1 MYFVTAIYDA
11 PYMQRLSDT
20 SFQPVFILGLPRSGT
35 TILYRILD
43 KTGQFNV
50 VTLYHVLYHDRL
62 LEHHFNGGADA
73 AIQEITDYFQRH
85 DVETR
90 EADSLSVGPRQPT
103 EYGFMLPERGFPW
116 NITEQNSGRI
126 AGLCKKISYIEDNGR
141 QILLKNPFDFANF
154 MRIKTIFPQA
164 QFIFIH
170 RHPVDVLDSQMR
182 GIRQIFREKNDYL
195 ALIFNMYGAA
205 YDNPL
210 TRWLFRMSF
219 SPYVPLGLLYLMQ
232 RVAHTAQY
240 YVEHINEL
248 PREDYVSITYE
259 HLCRRPRDTI
269 AHILDHFG
277 LDASFDAGQYIQ
289 PRDTETPPQIRALDS
304 RIYNQTKRYN
314 QLLGYSSVSQR
325 RE

>member
-1 MYFVTAIYDA
+1 VTATCDA
-11 PYMQRLSDT
+11 PYLQRLVDT

-43 KTGQFNV
+43 KTAQFNV

-62 LEHHFNGGADA
+62 LYHHFNGGADR
-73 AIQEITDYFQRH
+73 AIQEIIDYFTRRK
-85 DVETR
+85 VETR

-116 NITEQNSGRI
+116 RITEQNSSRL
-126 AGLCKKISYIEDNGR
+126 AVLCKKLSYIEGNGR

-170 RHPVDVLDSQMR
+170 RHPIDVLDSQIR

-195 ALIFNMYGAA
+195 ALIFNKYGAA
-205 YDNPL
+205 FNIPL
-210 TRWLFRMSF
+210 MRWFFRVSF

-232 RVAHTAQY
+232 RVARATQY

-259 HLCRRPRDTI
+259 QLCERPRATI
-269 AHILDHFG
+269 AHILNHFS
-277 LDASFDAGQYIQ
+277 LDASFDAGKYIQ
-289 PRDTETPPQIRALDS
+289 PRDTETPPQIRVLDS

-314 QLLGYSSVSQR
+314 QLLGYSPVP
-325 RE
+325 